1 MRKIICF
8 IMMGILAVFFSGC
21 DLNPQP
27 MKDQLENKENNA
39 PDNMQR
45 IEPTLSVYMHETG
58 ETKQMKL
65 EEYLAGVVA
74 GEMKNDW
81 QIEALAAQAIIAR
94 TFTLQAFEKGDL
106 TKEGTNAST
115 DIKEFQ
121 AYNASAINDNVR
133 QAVQMT
139 RGKIAT
145 YQSIPIMGW
154 FHASAGGQTAMAKE
168 GLEYKNEEP
177 PFIQSVASPDDM
189 APDDVR
195 SWTAKFP
202 VSDVIKKLEELGKS
216 VTTISSVAIGNKGVS
231 GRATTI
237 LFNGNVEVSAP
248 KLRLALGSTTLKS
261 MLLDSVELSGNEV
274 IFKGTG
280 YGHGVG
286 MSQWGA
292 QKMATDGKTADEI
305 VKYYF
310 KDIKI
315 EKRWE

>member
-1 MRKIICF
+1 MRNIICL
-8 IMMGILAVFFSGC
+8 IMIGMFVLAFTGC
-21 DLNPQP
+21 DLNQSP
-27 MKDQLENKENNA
+27 MKDQQENKSN
-39 PDNMQR
+39 DNTQL

-81 QIEALAAQAIIAR
+81 QVEALAAQAIMAR
-94 TFTLQAFEKGDL
+94 TFTLQALEKGQL

-133 QAVQMT
+133 NAVQMT
-139 RGKIAT
+139 RGKVVT
-145 YQSIPIMGW
+145 YQSAPIMGW

-168 GLEYKNEEP
+168 GLDYKEEDP
-177 PFIQSVASPDDM
+177 PFIQSVSSPDDM
-189 APDDVR
+189 APADVQ
-195 SWTAKFP
+195 SWTATFP
-202 VSDVIKKLEELGKS
+202 VKDVIKKLEELGKS
-216 VTTISSVAIGNKGVS
+216 VTTISSVTIGKKGVS

-237 LFNGNVEVSAP
+237 LFNGDVEVSAP
-248 KLRLALGSTTLKS
+248 KLRLALGSTVLKS
-261 MLLDSVELSGNEV
+261 MFLDSVELSGSEIV
-274 IFKGTG
+274 FKGKG

-286 MSQWGA
+286 LSQWGA
-292 QKMATDGKTADEI
+292 QKMATDGKKADEI
-305 VKYYF
+305 VTYYF
-310 KDIKI
+310 KDVKV

>member
-1 MRKIICF
+1 MRNIICL
-8 IMMGILAVFFSGC
+8 IMIGMFVLAFTGC
-21 DLNPQP
+21 DLNQSP
-27 MKDQLENKENNA
+27 MKDQQENKSN
-39 PDNMQR
+39 DNTQL

-81 QIEALAAQAIIAR
+81 QVEALAAQAIMAR
-94 TFTLQAFEKGDL
+94 TFTLQALENGQL

-133 QAVQMT
+133 NAVQMT
-139 RGKIAT
+139 RGKVIT
-145 YQSIPIMGW
+145 YQSTPIMGW

-168 GLEYKNEEP
+168 GLDYKEEDP
-177 PFIQSVASPDDM
+177 PFIQSVSSPDDM
-189 APDDVR
+189 APADVQ
-195 SWTAKFP
+195 SWTATFP
-202 VSDVIKKLEELGKS
+202 VSDVIKKLGDIGQN
-216 VTTISSVAIGNKGVS
+216 VTTISSVTIGKKGVS

-237 LFNGNVEVSAP
+237 LFNGDVEVSAP
-248 KLRLALGSTTLKS
+248 KLRLALGSTVLKS
-261 MLLDSVELSGNEV
+261 MFLDSVELSGSEIV
-274 IFKGTG
+274 FKGKG

-286 MSQWGA
+286 LSQWGA
-292 QKMATDGKTADEI
+292 QKMAIDGKKADEI
-305 VKYYF
+305 VTYYF
-310 KDIKI
+310 KDVKV

>member
-1 MRKIICF
+1 MRKIICLLM
-8 IMMGILAVFFSGC
+8 IGIVAVIFVGC
-21 DLNPQP
+21 DLIQP
-27 MKDQLENKENNA
+27 PVKEDPNQTT
-39 PDNMQR
+39 PENMQR
-45 IEPTLSVYMHETG
+45 VEPTLSVYMHETG

-65 EEYLAGVVA
+65 EEYLEGVVA

-81 QIEALAAQAIIAR
+81 EIEALAAQAIIAR

-106 TKEGTNAST
+106 TREGTNAST

-121 AYNASAINDNVR
+121 AYNADAVNENVKK
-133 QAVQMT
+133 AVQMT

-145 YQSIPIMGW
+145 YQAVPIMGW

-168 GLEYKNEEP
+168 GLDYKYEEP
-177 PFIQSVASPDDM
+177 PFIQSVVSPDDL
-189 APDDVR
+189 APADIQ
-195 SWTAKFP
+195 SWTATFP
-202 VSDVIKKLEELGKS
+202 VQDVVEKLTELGQS
-216 VTTISSVAIGNKGVS
+216 VSTITSVSIGNKGVS

-237 LFNGNVEVSAP
+237 LFNGNIEVSAP
-248 KLRLALGSTTLKS
+248 KLRLALGSTILKS
-261 MLLDSVELSGNEV
+261 MLLESVEVVGNEV
-274 IFKGTG
+274 VFKGKG

-292 QKMATDGKTADEI
+292 QKMATEGKTADEI